1 MEEEEEQVAPLTLKS
16 TLDPC
21 FLSKASANPEL
32 FVPQKDER
40 TEEPPGCFESHEEIS
55 QIWALYMTVHE
66 EEETGVGVSVA
77 EEEEVERVEITLTGM
92 EGTSVVAVVEV
103 TSDR

>member
-1 MEEEEEQVAPLTLKS
+1 
-16 TLDPC
+16 
-21 FLSKASANPEL
+21 
-32 FVPQKDER
+32 
-40 TEEPPGCFESHEEIS
+40 
-55 QIWALYMTVHE
+55 MTVHE